1 MEGPMEA
8 AERLEGEVVEAR
20 GILRELVELADRHD
34 AGRGGC
40 VCDLCTVA
48 AKARAVL
55 L

>member
-1 MEGPMEA
+1 MEA
-8 AERLEGEVVEAR
+8 AERLEGEVEEAR

-55 L
+55 P

>member
-1 MEGPMEA
+1 MEA

-20 GILRELVELADRHD
+20 GILRGVLGELADRHD

-55 L
+55 P